1 MTGKADVFDFG
12 PDHCAE
18 EHQFVPR
25 PGSSRELDGWLVGTT
40 LNLKARATE
49 LHVFEASRVSAGPV
63 CSWRADVPLPVGFHG
78 CWV

>member
-25 PGSSRELDGWLVGTT
+25 PGTSRELDGWLVGTT

-49 LHVFEASRVSAGPV
+49 RHVFEASRVSAGPV

>member
-1 MTGKADVFDFG
+1 MTGKTDVFDFG

-18 EHQFVPR
+18 QHPFVPR
-25 PGSSRELDGWLVGTT
+25 PGSSRELDGWLVGTP